1 MATSHGSAISA
12 PNRVKLSP
20 VAEKASRFVRL
31 ETGSS
36 VDAVLDRWVQA

>member
-12 PNRVKLSP
+12 PKRAKLSP
-20 VAEKASRFVRL
+20 LALKASRFVRL

-36 VDAVLDRWVQA
+36 VDAVLDR